1 METALS
7 AAESTKASS
16 QFLRGPLREEL
27 SDSADLFS
35 KPATAVL
42 KFHGIYQQDD
52 RDLRK
57 TGIKQH
63 SAMVRVG
70 VPGGVL
76 TPNQYLAMDRIA
88 DEIADGSLR
97 ITTRQDIQFHYVPKQ
112 DLRTLIQ
119 VLNSQYLSTLA
130 ACGDVVRNVVSC
142 PAPFVSD
149 ERTELGQYVTL
160 LSRSLKPRSQAYY
173 EVWIDGERAVSAE
186 AADETA
192 PDVDPWKVEPLYGA
206 VYLPRKFK
214 IGFAYPGDNT
224 TDVYSNDVGIVPHYD
239 DGALRGFTIL
249 AGGGLGQS
257 AGVKA
262 SHPRLADPV
271 CSVGTDPEELLEVV
285 TAIVTIHR
293 DFGNR
298 TNRKLARLKYVM
310 DEWGVAKFQ
319 EELSARLGRTLT
331 PPKPLSWK
339 RANDYLGWHRQG
351 TDVDGDPIWFVGVR
365 VICGRVRDFAGS
377 HHIKTGLRTI
387 IERFRPG
394 VRLTSQQN
402 LYLSGIADR
411 DRNAIDALMR
421 EHGIAE
427 PESLPPILRRAMACP
442 ALPTC
447 GQAITESERIMPD
460 VVQDIQTEFDAVGL
474 GGQEV
479 HLRTTG
485 CPNGCARPYTAEI
498 GIVGASIDMYTIY
511 LGASPVGTRLGS
523 VFAKNVRRRQIPV
536 LLRPVIQL
544 YANSREDG
552 EAFGNFCH
560 RLGIAALQE
569 VEGPG
574 ELAEATA
581 EKLDQNLLLS
591 R

>member
-1 METALS
+1 MGIEPSTAET
-7 AAESTKASS
+7 TKASS

-27 SDSADLFS
+27 GNSSGVFS
-35 KPATAVL
+35 KPATTVL

-57 TGIKQH
+57 TGVKQH
-63 SAMVRVG
+63 TAMVRVG

-76 TPNQYLAMDRIA
+76 TPDQYLAMDRMA

-119 VLNSQYLSTLA
+119 TLNGQFLSTLA
-130 ACGDVVRNVVSC
+130 ACGDVVRNVVCC
-142 PAPFVSD
+142 PAPFTSS
-149 ERTELGQYVTL
+149 ERTELDQYVRL
-160 LSRSLKPRSQAYY
+160 LSRSLKPRSQAYF
-173 EVWIDGERAVSAE
+173 EVWIDGERAASAE
-186 AADETA
+186 EVDETA

-224 TDVYSNDVGIVPHYD
+224 TDVYSNDIGIVPNYEH
-239 DGALRGFTIL
+239 AELRGFTIL

-271 CSVGTDPEELLEVV
+271 CSVGTDPQELLEVV

-298 TNRKLARLKYVM
+298 SNRKLARLKYVM
-310 DEWGVAKFQ
+310 DDWGVAKFQ
-319 EELSARLGRTLT
+319 EELNARVGRVLAPPRQLT
-331 PPKPLSWK
+331 WR
-339 RANDYLGWHRQG
+339 RANDYLGWHKQE
-351 TDVDGDPIWFVGVR
+351 TDPDGRPVWFVGVR
-365 VICGRVRDFAGS
+365 VISGRVRDFTGS
-377 HHIKTGLRTI
+377 HKIKAGLRKI
-387 IERFRPG
+387 VERFRPG
-394 VRLTSQQN
+394 IRLTSQQN

-411 DRNAIDALMR
+411 DKGVIAALLR

-427 PESLPPILRRAMACP
+427 PESLPPILRHAMACP

-460 VVQDIQTEFDAVGL
+460 VVQDIQAEFDAVGL
-474 GGQEV
+474 GEREV

-498 GIVGASIDMYTIY
+498 GIVGASVDMYTIY
-511 LGASPVGTRLGS
+511 LGASPLGTRLGS
-523 VFAKNVRRRQIPV
+523 AFAQNVKRRDVP
-536 LLRPVIQL
+536 LRLRAVIQR
-544 YANSREDG
+544 YAESREGD
-552 EAFGNFCH
+552 EAFGDFCH
-560 RLGIAALQE
+560 RLGIAALQQAQSASNL
-569 VEGPG
+569 V
-574 ELAEATA
+574 EATA
-581 EKLDQNLLLS
+581 
-591 R
+591 

>member
-1 METALS
+1 MGIAPS
-7 AAESTKASS
+7 AAETVKVSS
-16 QFLRGPLREEL
+16 HFLRGPLREEL
-27 SDSADLFS
+27 ANSDDVFS
-35 KPATAVL
+35 KPATVVL

-57 TGIKQH
+57 AGVKQH
-63 SAMVRVG
+63 TAMVRVG
-70 VPGGVL
+70 VPGGIL
-76 TPNQYLAMDRIA
+76 TPDQYLAMDGIA

-119 VLNSQYLSTLA
+119 TLNGQFLSTLA
-130 ACGDVVRNVVSC
+130 ACGDVVRNVVCC
-142 PAPFVSD
+142 PAPFTSS
-149 ERTELGQYVTL
+149 ERTELDHYVRL
-160 LSRSLKPRSQAYY
+160 LSRSLKPRSHAYY
-173 EVWIDGERAVSAE
+173 EVWIDGERTVSAE
-186 AADETA
+186 EADETE

-224 TDVYSNDVGIVPHYD
+224 TDVYSNDVGIVPNYE
-239 DGALRGFTIL
+239 DGELRGFTIL

-271 CSVGTDPEELLEVV
+271 CSVGTDPQELLEVV

-298 TNRKLARLKYVM
+298 SNRKLARLKYVM

-319 EELSARLGRTLT
+319 DELNARVGRILA
-331 PPKPLSWK
+331 PPKRLDWR
-339 RANDYLGWHRQG
+339 RANDYLGWHQQG
-351 TDVDGDPIWFVGVR
+351 TDSDGRPVWFVGVR
-365 VICGRVRDFAGS
+365 VISGRVRDFTGS
-377 HHIKTGLRTI
+377 HKIKTGLRRI
-387 IERFRPG
+387 VERFRPG

-402 LYLSGIADR
+402 LYLSGIADQ
-411 DRNAIDALMR
+411 DKGVIAALLR
-421 EHGIAE
+421 EHGIAQ
-427 PESLPPILRRAMACP
+427 PESLPPILRHAMACP

-460 VVQDIQTEFDAVGL
+460 VVQDIQAEFDAVGL
-474 GGQEV
+474 GEQEV

-498 GIVGASIDMYTIY
+498 GIVGASVDMYTIY
-511 LGASPVGTRLGS
+511 LGASPLGTRLGS
-523 VFAKNVRRRQIPV
+523 VFARNVKRREVPV
-536 LLRPVIQL
+536 RLRPVIQL
-544 YANSREDG
+544 YAESREGD
-552 EAFGNFCH
+552 EAFGDFCH
-560 RLGIAALQE
+560 RLGVAALQQ
-569 VEGPG
+569 VESAGD
-574 ELAEATA
+574 LVEATA
-581 EKLDQNLLLS
+581 
-591 R
+591 